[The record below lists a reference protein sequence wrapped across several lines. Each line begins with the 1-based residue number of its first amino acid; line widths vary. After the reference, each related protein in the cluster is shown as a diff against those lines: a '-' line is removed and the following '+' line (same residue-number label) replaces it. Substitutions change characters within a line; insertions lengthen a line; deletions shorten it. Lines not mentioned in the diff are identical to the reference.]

1 MDNLNYEHFICKTY
15 VSKIFIDVNETF
27 YGKKSTIKIVVT
39 TALEILV
46 VCLSSAVV
54 AMILLAP
61 FDDELLRVGLG
72 TSEYERT
79 RIKQANKRAKTRH
92 RELGDGNSHM
102 TTCEQVKKLIDF
114 DIAYRFQCLK
124 RDIMISKSNAIDD

>member
-1 MDNLNYEHFICKTY
+1 M
-15 VSKIFIDVNETF
+15 SKIFIDVNETC

-46 VCLSSAVV
+46 VCLSSADV

-72 TSEYERT
+72 TSKYERT
-79 RIKQANKRAKTRH
+79 RIKRANKRAKTRH
-92 RELGDGNSHM
+92 RELGNGNSHM
-102 TTCEQVKKLIDF
+102 TTQ
-114 DIAYRFQCLK
+114 A
-124 RDIMISKSNAIDD
+124 

>member
-1 MDNLNYEHFICKTY
+1 M
-15 VSKIFIDVNETF
+15 SKIFIDVNETF
-27 YGKKSTIKIVVT
+27 YGKKRTIKIDVT

-46 VCLSSAVV
+46 VCLSSADV

-72 TSEYERT
+72 TSKYERT
-79 RIKQANKRAKTRH
+79 RIKRANKGAKTRH

-102 TTCEQVKKLIDF
+102 TI
-114 DIAYRFQCLK
+114 
-124 RDIMISKSNAIDD
+124 

>member
-1 MDNLNYEHFICKTY
+1 M
-15 VSKIFIDVNETF
+15 SKIFIDVYETF
-27 YGKKSTIKIVVT
+27 YGKKSTTNIVVT

-61 FDDELLRVGLG
+61 FDDELQRVGLG
-72 TSEYERT
+72 TSKYERT
-79 RIKQANKRAKTRH
+79 RIKRANKRAKTRH

-102 TTCEQVKKLIDF
+102 TSCSV
-114 DIAYRFQCLK
+114 DIL
-124 RDIMISKSNAIDD
+124 